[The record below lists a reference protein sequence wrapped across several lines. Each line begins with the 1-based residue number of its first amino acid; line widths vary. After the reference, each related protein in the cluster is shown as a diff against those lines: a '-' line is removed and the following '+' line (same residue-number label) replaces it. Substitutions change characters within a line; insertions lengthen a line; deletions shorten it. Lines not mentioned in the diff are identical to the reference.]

1 VIRFGDFRL
10 HVLSDGTIGA
20 DGGAMFGVVPR
31 VLWEQT
37 DPPDEKNRVT
47 LGLNVPLVEAGGK
60 RILVDPGLGDKWGPK
75 EARNY
80 RIERRETLLDGL
92 RGLGLGPDD
101 IDVVVDTH
109 LHYDHVG
116 GNTQLM
122 DGMLRPTFPRARYV
136 IQAGEWEAAVNPDER
151 SRPSYVESNF
161 VPLAEAGQV
170 DLVRGDAEIAP
181 GVRVERVGG
190 HTAHLQM
197 VLFESGGET
206 LAVPTDLLPTT
217 SHLPPAF
224 VMSYDL
230 FPLETIQAKR
240 TLLDRA
246 AEGSWLIL
254 FYHDARTRV
263 GRVRQQGGRH
273 VLSEVIA

>member
-1 VIRFGDFRL
+1 VIRIGDFRL
-10 HVLSDGTIGA
+10 HVLSDGTLGI

-31 VLWEQT
+31 VMWEQT
-37 DPPDEKNRVT
+37 DPPDERNRVT
-47 LGLNVPLVEAGGK
+47 LGINVPLVEAGG
-60 RILVDPGLGDKWGPK
+60 RRFLVDPGIGDKWGPK

-101 IDVVVDTH
+101 IDVVVNTH
-109 LHYDHVG
+109 LHHDHVG
-116 GNTQLM
+116 GNTQLS
-122 DGMLRPTFPRARYV
+122 DGKVRPAFPRARYV
-136 IQAGEWEAAVNPDER
+136 IQAGEWESATHPDER

-170 DLVRGDAEIAP
+170 ELVRGDAEIAE
-181 GVRVERVGG
+181 GVRVVRVGG
-190 HTAHLQM
+190 HTANLQM

-206 LAVPTDLLPTT
+206 LAVPTDLLPTA
-217 SHLPPAF
+217 SHLPLAF

-230 FPLETIQAKR
+230 FPLETLEAKHA
-240 TLLDRA
+240 LLDRA
-246 AEGSWLIL
+246 ADGSWLIL

-263 GRVRQQGGRH
+263 GRVCRSGGRH
-273 VLSEVIA
+273 VLSEVLA